1 MRVNCVSSSLLP
13 AAAVHATGTHSSA
26 PAPAPALLAAAGAP
40 ASATPTTTVPVG
52 AGVGRGAAER
62 LAAGASSSANVS
74 LSALEA
80 SDVRQL
86 FRLHERLR
94 GCEVVAYRCDADE
107 LWYAVTGLYPI
118 AFPEVRLCR

>member
-1 MRVNCVSSSLLP
+1 MSPPSSLP

-26 PAPAPALLAAAGAP
+26 TAPTPALLAAGG
-40 ASATPTTTVPVG
+40 ASATTTAPVG
-52 AGVGRGAAER
+52 AGVGRGAAQR
-62 LAAGASSSANVS
+62 PATGAGASANVS

-107 LWYAVTGLYPI
+107 LWHAVTGLYPI